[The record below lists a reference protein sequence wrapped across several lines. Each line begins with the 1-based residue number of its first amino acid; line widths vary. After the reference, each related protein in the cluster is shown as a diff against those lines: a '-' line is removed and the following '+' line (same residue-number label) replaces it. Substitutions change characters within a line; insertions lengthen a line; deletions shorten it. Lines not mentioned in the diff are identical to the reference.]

1 MRESRHRHAQ
11 AVPGCGVARRR
22 QRGEPRLS
30 ESARLRPSPA
40 RLLPVSRLALPL
52 ARGRRVRR
60 PAEDV
65 PLQVD
70 IRDTVPS
77 PLRAWFVP
85 L

>member
-1 MRESRHRHAQ
+1 
-11 AVPGCGVARRR
+11 
-22 QRGEPRLS
+22 
-30 ESARLRPSPA
+30 
-40 RLLPVSRLALPL
+40 LALPL